1 MFCAEIHICMKENI
15 QTGNT
20 GISQDKIGTAADDN
34 TVLFCCE
41 LKDQLFLSLVNSIM
55 GTEITCRVIQNVVQK
70 SGAAAQIF
78 TLTINILLGI
88 AASGSSLFCLS
99 ETTLAILCPPAPN
112 SRLIVMTG
120 YFLSDIIDTSIGL
133 LFILL
138 SMFFLYCN
146 VFCKIIQ

>member
-41 LKDQLFLSLVNSIM
+41 LEDQLFLSLINGIM
-55 GTEITCRVIQNVVQK
+55 GTEIACRVIQNVVQK
-70 SGAAAQIF
+70 SGATAQIF

-88 AASGSSLFCLS
+88 SASGSSLFC
-99 ETTLAILCPPAPN
+99 EIP
-112 SRLIVMTG
+112 IV
-120 YFLSDIIDTSIGL
+120 IWDTKPFVSTVIPC
-133 LFILL
+133 
-138 SMFFLYCN
+138 SA
-146 VFCKIIQ
+146 

>member
-1 MFCAEIHICMKENI
+1 MKENI

-20 GISQDKIGTAADDN
+20 GISQDKIGTATDDN

-78 TLTINILLGI
+78 TLTIISSWEYPLL
-88 AASGSSLFCLS
+88 AAACF
-99 ETTLAILCPPAPN
+99 AK
-112 SRLIVMTG
+112 SR
-120 YFLSDIIDTSIGL
+120 S
-133 LFILL
+133 
-138 SMFFLYCN
+138 
-146 VFCKIIQ
+146 